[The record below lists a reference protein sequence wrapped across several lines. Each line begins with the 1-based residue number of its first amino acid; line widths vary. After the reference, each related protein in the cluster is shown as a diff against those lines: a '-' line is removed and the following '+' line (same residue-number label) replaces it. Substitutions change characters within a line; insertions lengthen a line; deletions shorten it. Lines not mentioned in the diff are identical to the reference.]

1 MNVKKIKSKVNIGR
15 RIGKKMLIKQRVILI
30 GGNDR
35 KRHARFGLELR
46 TFQMRGL

>member
-1 MNVKKIKSKVNIGR
+1 
-15 RIGKKMLIKQRVILI
+15 MLIKQRVILI